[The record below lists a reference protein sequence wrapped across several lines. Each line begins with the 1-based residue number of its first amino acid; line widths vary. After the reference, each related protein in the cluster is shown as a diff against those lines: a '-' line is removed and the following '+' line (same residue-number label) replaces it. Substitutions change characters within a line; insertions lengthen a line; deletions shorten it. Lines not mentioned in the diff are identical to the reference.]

1 MNEHTADLEKVL
13 ENQNNQNGNDESLIS
28 NSTLNVSKVFN
39 QDLDRVETEGLD
51 SFVIISGFLW
61 FLWLSYIWCGKVLCP
76 SAFPS
81 VLISQTMKSGIL

>member
-51 SFVIISGFLW
+51 SFVIP
-61 FLWLSYIWCGKVLCP
+61 LSK
-76 SAFPS
+76 
-81 VLISQTMKSGIL
+81 